1 LYNLL
6 DTSDFIHPI
15 RIAKIKAGGY
25 GMAMQNLPV
34 LQVSELTEIIK
45 TFLEDNL
52 SQIRVE
58 GELSNWRPAPSG
70 HVYCTLKDKEAMLQA
85 VMFKGKTLRLNFRPK
100 DGMRVRASGNI
111 SVYAAR
117 GQYQLIIDTLE
128 ELGAGDLQ
136 ALLEERKKRLAAEG
150 LFDLDR
156 KRPIPEFPTHV
167 VVITSPT
174 GAAIRDVLHVL
185 RRRTSGLRI
194 SILPALVQGDEAP
207 AALIRQLGC
216 ANRYKLGDV
225 IIIGRGGGSLEDL
238 AAFSD
243 EALVRAV
250 AASSIPV
257 ISAVGHE
264 TDWSLCDYA
273 ADLRAPTPSAA
284 AELVSASTT
293 ERKQRYG
300 HARERLIQTMQGRMD
315 KARLLLHNFSSEALA
330 RQFERLVQPYRQRID
345 YSHEALLNGMQAAR
359 IRNRNRLRQASLLL
373 QAADPHAILARGY
386 SVVRL
391 EGSTEAIRTSAQ
403 LGLED
408 KIHISFAHGSAVAGI
423 METTHEKL

>member
-15 RIAKIKAGGY
+15 RIAKIKVGGY

>member
-1 LYNLL
+1 MYNLL

-15 RIAKIKAGGY
+15 RIAKIKVGGY

>member
-1 LYNLL
+1 
-6 DTSDFIHPI
+6 
-15 RIAKIKAGGY
+15 
-25 GMAMQNLPV
+25 MAMQNLPV

-70 HVYCTLKDKEAMLQA
+70 HVYCTLKDKDAMLQA
-85 VMFKGKTLRLNFRPK
+85 VMFKGKTLRLNFRPR
-100 DGMRVRASGNI
+100 DGMRVRAGGNI

-156 KRPIPEFPTHV
+156 KKPIPEFPTHV

-185 RRRTSGLRI
+185 QRRTSGLRI
-194 SILPALVQGDEAP
+194 SILPALVQGEEAP
-207 AALIRQLGC
+207 AALIRQLEC
-216 ANRYKLGDV
+216 ANRFKLGDV

-250 AASSIPV
+250 AASNIPV

-284 AELVSASTT
+284 AELVSASTA
-293 ERKQRYG
+293 ELKQRFR
-300 HARERLIQTMQGRMD
+300 HARERLAQTMQARMD
-315 KARLLLHNFSSEALA
+315 KARLLLHSFSSEALA

-359 IRNRNRLRQASLLL
+359 IRNRNRLRQARLLL

-391 EGSTEAIRTSAQ
+391 EGSTVAIRDSTR

>member
-1 LYNLL
+1 
-6 DTSDFIHPI
+6 
-15 RIAKIKAGGY
+15 
-25 GMAMQNLPV
+25 MAMQNLPV